1 MAAEN
6 SFDVVS
12 KIDMAEVTNAVTQA
26 LKEIGQ
32 RFDFKGSK
40 SNITQ
45 EKDDLIILSDDEYKL
60 KSVVDI
66 LQGKLV
72 KRGVPVRN
80 LSYGKVDPALSGTVR
95 QRVTLQQGIPVEKAK
110 EIVKA
115 IKDQDQGPGLY
126 PGRPGPVSGKNHVTI
141 SRRSSRCSR
150 AVISASSSSSPTI
163 GARNGRTLSP
173 PCRSPFSFLTGEL
186 ILHYLLKLI

>member
-12 KIDMAEVTNAVTQA
+12 KIDMSEVTNAVTQA

-45 EKDDLIILSDDEYKL
+45 EKDDLVVASDDEYKL
-60 KSVVDI
+60 KSVIDI

-72 KRGVPVRN
+72 KRGVPTRN
-80 LSYGKVDPALSGTVR
+80 ISYGKLEPALSGTVR
-95 QRVTLQQGIPVEKAK
+95 QRLTLQQGIPVEKAK
-110 EIVKA
+110 EVVKA
-115 IKDQDQGPGLY
+115 IKDAKLKVQASIQSDQV
-126 PGRPGPVSGKNHVTI
+126 RVTGK
-141 SRRSSRCSR
+141 SRDDLQT
-150 AVISASSSSSPTI
+150 VIQ
-163 GARNGRTLSP
+163 
-173 PCRSPFSFLTGEL
+173 
-186 ILHYLLKLI
+186 LLKGKDFGIELQFENFRNT

>member
-45 EKDDLIILSDDEYKL
+45 EKDDLVVASDDEYKL
-60 KSVVDI
+60 KSVIDI

-72 KRGVPVRN
+72 KRGVPTRN
-80 LSYGKVDPALSGTVR
+80 ISYGKLEPALSGTIR
-95 QRVTLQQGIPVEKAK
+95 QRLTLQQGIPIDKAK
-110 EIVKA
+110 EVVKA
-115 IKDQDQGPGLY
+115 IKDSKIRVQASIQSDQV
-126 PGRPGPVSGKNHVTI
+126 RVTGK
-141 SRRSSRCSR
+141 SRDDLQT
-150 AVISASSSSSPTI
+150 VIQFLKGKDFGI
-163 GARNGRTLSP
+163 ELQFENFRNT
-173 PCRSPFSFLTGEL
+173 
-186 ILHYLLKLI
+186 

>member
-45 EKDDLIILSDDEYKL
+45 EKDALVVISDDEYKL
-60 KSVVDI
+60 KSVIDI
-66 LQGKLV
+66 LQNKLV

-80 LSYGKVDPALSGTVR
+80 LTYGKVEAALAGTVR
-95 QRVTLQQGIPVEKAK
+95 QRITLQQGIPTDKAK

-115 IKDQDQGPGLY
+115 IKDAKLKVQASIQADQV
-126 PGRPGPVSGKNHVTI
+126 RVSGKSRDDLQTTI
-141 SRRSSRCSR
+141 S
-150 AVISASSSSSPTI
+150 
-163 GARNGRTLSP
+163 
-173 PCRSPFSFLTGEL
+173 
-186 ILHYLLKLI
+186 LLKGRDFGIELQFDNYRST

>member
-26 LKEIGQ
+26 MKEIGQ

-45 EKDDLIILSDDEYKL
+45 EKDALVIVSDDEYKL
-60 KSVVDI
+60 KSVIDI

-72 KRGVPVRN
+72 KRGVPVKN
-80 LSYGKVDPALSGTVR
+80 LNYCKMEAALAGTVR
-95 QRVTLQQGIPVEKAK
+95 QKITLQQGIPIEKAK

-115 IKDQDQGPGLY
+115 IKDSKIKVQASIQADQV
-126 PGRPGPVSGKNHVTI
+126 RVSGKDRDNLQT
-141 SRRSSRCSR
+141 
-150 AVISASSSSSPTI
+150 VIQ
-163 GARNGRTLSP
+163 
-173 PCRSPFSFLTGEL
+173 
-186 ILHYLLKLI
+186 LLKGKDFGVELQFENYRST

>member
-12 KIDMAEVTNAVTQA
+12 KIDMSEVTNAVSQA

-45 EKDDLIILSDDEYKL
+45 EKDALVIVSDDEFKL

-66 LQGKLV
+66 LQTKLV
-72 KRGVPVRN
+72 KRSVPIKN
-80 LSYGKVDPALSGTVR
+80 LTYGKMEAALGGTVR
-95 QRVTLQQGIPVEKAK
+95 QRVALQQGIPTDKAK
-110 EIVKA
+110 EVVKA
-115 IKDQDQGPGLY
+115 IKDSKIKVQAAIQADQI
-126 PGRPGPVSGKNHVTI
+126 RVSGKNRDDLQ
-141 SRRSSRCSR
+141 S
-150 AVISASSSSSPTI
+150 VIQ
-163 GARNGRTLSP
+163 
-173 PCRSPFSFLTGEL
+173 
-186 ILHYLLKLI
+186 LLKGKDFGIDLQFTNYRST

>member
-45 EKDDLIILSDDEYKL
+45 EKDALVVLSDDEYKL
-60 KSVVDI
+60 KSVIDI
-66 LQGKLV
+66 LQNKLV
-72 KRGVPVRN
+72 KRGVPIKNV
-80 LSYGKVDPALSGTVR
+80 SYGKIEAALASTVR
-95 QRVTLQQGIPVEKAK
+95 QRLTLQQGIPTDKAK

-115 IKDQDQGPGLY
+115 IKDAKIRVQASIQAEQV
-126 PGRPGPVSGKNHVTI
+126 RVSGK
-141 SRRSSRCSR
+141 SRDDLQT
-150 AVISASSSSSPTI
+150 VIA
-163 GARNGRTLSP
+163 
-173 PCRSPFSFLTGEL
+173 
-186 ILHYLLKLI
+186 LLKGKYFGVELQFENFRST